1 MQLIKRAVVVATII
15 TSLGVVGTAGTAMAG
30 PCETRTTSRSFA
42 RWGDNNLYFVANGG
56 TFEGSRSPWTTWG
69 GAGVASGQ
77 NSHAINGHGQ
87 RAMRLPSWSTAM
99 SPSMCVFANEES
111 LRFFY
116 RAPAGGRTMEVH
128 IEVVGQ
134 NGYAASTSY
143 VTSSSSRWEV
153 SPIIDMPN
161 VRGADG
167 QQWITVYF
175 TPIDGRWGSW
185 LVDDV
190 MIDPWVAR

>member
-1 MQLIKRAVVVATII
+1 MQLIKRAVVAATII
-15 TSLGVVGTAGTAMAG
+15 TSLGVVGAAGTASAG
-30 PCETRTTSRSFA
+30 PCEPRNTWAAFA
-42 RWGDNNLYFVANGG
+42 PWGDHNQYFVANGG
-56 TFEGSRSPWTTWG
+56 TFEGDWSPWATWG
-69 GAGVASGQ
+69 GAGVGWDQ

-99 SPSMCVFANEES
+99 SPAMCVFHNEES

-116 RAPAGGRTMEVH
+116 RAPGVGRTLEVH
-128 IEVVGQ
+128 IEVWGE
-134 NGYAASTSY
+134 NGYASTTSY
-143 VTSSSSRWEV
+143 ITSSSRQWEV

-167 QQWITVYF
+167 TQWITVYL
-175 TPIDGRWGSW
+175 TPIGGRGSW
-185 LVDDV
+185 FVDDV